1 MINISIAQGIN
12 VNIII
17 TNSLSKTEIINHI
30 FTGRLLLGF
39 TYDNDINYKLR
50 EHIIITLTKLLLNS
64 DYFTYS
70 GVMKQDKLKQLD
82 VDFSY
87 DTLDNKHE
95 TISLTITSDNIKDLL
110 FDFINQLNNKIINKI
125 LI

>member
-17 TNSLSKTEIINHI
+17 TNSLSKTEIVNHV

-64 DYFTYS
+64 DYFLYS

-82 VDFSY
+82 IDFSY
-87 DTLDNKHE
+87 DTLDNKYK
-95 TISLTITSDNIKDLL
+95 TISLTIMCDNIKDLL
-110 FDFINQLNNKIINKI
+110 SDFINQLDKKIINEI